1 MDTGA
6 SVPADR
12 SLVFD
17 SGIGGMGVVQALRDL
32 LPALHI
38 DYLADTALFPYG
50 EQPDDLLTSRIVS
63 LLVAA
68 CERLQPDVL
77 VIACNTASTIALPA
91 LRQRLNIPV
100 VGCVPPIR
108 WAGRVSESRVIGL
121 LSTSATARRPY
132 ILQLHRDFAPD
143 CRLITHGARR
153 LADLAE
159 RAFLGEVTAD
169 SDVQYE
175 LTCLFSQPHGSEIDT
190 VGLGCTHYTF
200 LMDAF
205 ERLSPPGITWLDPAP
220 AVARQVRTVLQDAPC
235 SSAPS
240 RPGRLLMTCAPQ
252 DTARLEAAAQRLG
265 FSQWDVFAA
274 PAPSMAEA

>member
-1 MDTGA
+1 METGA
-6 SVPADR
+6 SVPVGR

-32 LPALHI
+32 LPTLPI

-68 CERLQPDVL
+68 CEHLQPDIL

-91 LRQRLNIPV
+91 LRERLKIPV

-108 WAGRVSESRVIGL
+108 WAGRVSQSRVIGL

-132 ILQLHRDFAPD
+132 ILQLHRDFASD

-159 RAFLGEVTAD
+159 RAFLGEVIAD
-169 SDVQYE
+169 TDVQHE
-175 LTCLFSQPHGSEIDT
+175 LDCLFSQPHGDEIDT

-205 ERLSPPGITWLDPAP
+205 ERLSPPGVTWLDPAP
-220 AVARQVRTVLQDAPC
+220 AVARQVRTVLQDAPGLPG
-235 SSAPS
+235 AS
-240 RPGRLLMTCAPQ
+240 RPGRLLMTHASHEA
-252 DTARLEAAAQRLG
+252 TRLQEAAERLG
-265 FSQWDVFAA
+265 FSQWEIFAA
-274 PAPSMAEA
+274 PILHPVEA

>member
-6 SVPADR
+6 SVPVGR

-32 LPALHI
+32 LPAMPI

-68 CERLQPDVL
+68 CAQLQPDVL

-91 LRQRLNIPV
+91 LREHLNIPV

-108 WAGRVSESRVIGL
+108 WAGRASKSRVIGL

-159 RAFLGEVTAD
+159 RTFLGEVIAD
-169 SDVQYE
+169 NDVQHE
-175 LTCLFSQPHGSEIDT
+175 LDCLFRQPHGDEIDT

-200 LMDAF
+200 LMNAF
-205 ERLSPPGITWLDPAP
+205 ERLSPEGVIWLDPAP
-220 AVARQVRTVLQDAPC
+220 AVARQVRTVLQEAPGLSGTC
-235 SSAPS
+235 C
-240 RPGRLLMTCAPQ
+240 PGRLLITRAPDEATRLQ
-252 DTARLEAAAQRLG
+252 TAAERLG
-265 FSQWDVFAA
+265 FSQWEIFEA
-274 PAPSMAEA
+274 PAPHRVEA

>member
-1 MDTGA
+1 
-6 SVPADR
+6 
-12 SLVFD
+12 
-17 SGIGGMGVVQALRDL
+17 MGVVQALRDL

-91 LRQRLNIPV
+91 LRQRLNIPI

-235 SSAPS
+235 SSAPP
-240 RPGRLLMTCAPQ
+240 RPGGGLVARAPH
-252 DTARLEAAAQRLG
+252 G
-265 FSQWDVFAA
+265 
-274 PAPSMAEA
+274 PPPPGAPSQRHCFLACELIAAGEYRK

>member
-6 SVPADR
+6 SVPAGR

-50 EQPDDLLTSRIVS
+50 EQPDVLLTSRIVS
-63 LLVAA
+63 LLVCA

-91 LRQRLNIPV
+91 LRERLKIPV

-108 WAGRVSESRVIGL
+108 WAGRVSTSRVIGL

-132 ILQLHRDFAPD
+132 ILQLHQDFASD

-159 RAFLGEVTAD
+159 RAFLGEAIAD
-169 SDVQYE
+169 ADVQHE
-175 LTCLFSQPHGSEIDT
+175 MHCLFSQPHGDEIDT

-205 ERLSPPGITWLDPAP
+205 ERLSPDGVTWLDPAP
-220 AVARQVRTVLQDAPC
+220 AVARQVRTVLQTAEC
-235 SSAPS
+235 LSESSQA
-240 RPGRLLMTCAPQ
+240 GRLLMTRAPHEA
-252 DTARLEAAAQRLG
+252 ARLEAAAKRLG
-265 FSQWDVFAA
+265 FNDWELFTA
-274 PAPSMAEA
+274 PALQTVEA

>member
-1 MDTGA
+1 METGA
-6 SVPADR
+6 SVPISR

-32 LPALHI
+32 LPTLPI

-68 CERLQPDVL
+68 CERLQPDIL

-91 LRQRLNIPV
+91 LRERLSIPI

-108 WAGRVSESRVIGL
+108 WAGRVSKSRVIGL

-132 ILQLHRDFAPD
+132 IIQLHRDFAPD

-159 RAFLGEVTAD
+159 RAFLGEIIAD
-169 SDVQYE
+169 ADIQYE
-175 LTCLFSQPHGSEIDT
+175 LDCLFRQPHGDEIDT

-205 ERLSPPGITWLDPAP
+205 ERLSPPDVTWLDPAP
-220 AVARQVRTVLQDAPC
+220 AVARQVRTVLQNAPELSGTFQC
-235 SSAPS
+235 
-240 RPGRLLMTCAPQ
+240 GRFLMTRAPHEA
-252 DTARLEAAAQRLG
+252 ARLGRAAERLG
-265 FSQWDVFAA
+265 FSQWEIFAA
-274 PAPSMAEA
+274 PIPHTEEA

>member
-1 MDTGA
+1 MKTGA
-6 SVPADR
+6 SVPGYR
-12 SLVFD
+12 GLVFD

-50 EQPDDLLTSRIVS
+50 EQPDDALTSRIVS
-63 LLVAA
+63 LLSEA
-68 CERLQPDVL
+68 CDRLKPDVL

-91 LRQRLNIPV
+91 LRQKLSIPV

-108 WAGRVSESRVIGL
+108 WAGRVSTSRVIGL

-132 ILQLHRDFAPD
+132 ILQLHEDFASD
-143 CRLITHGARR
+143 CRLVTHGARR

-159 RAFLGEVTAD
+159 RAFLGENIPDAD
-169 SDVQYE
+169 IRHE
-175 LTCLFSQPHGSEIDT
+175 LDCLFSQPYGDEIDT

-205 ERLSPPGITWLDPAP
+205 ERLSPAAITWLDPAP
-220 AVARQVRTVLQDAPC
+220 AVARQIRTVLQTADWPARTPH
-235 SSAPS
+235 S
-240 RPGRLLMTCAPQ
+240 GRLLVTSAPPEAQ
-252 DTARLEAAAQRLG
+252 KLLTAAERLG
-265 FSQWDVFAA
+265 FAEWELFGNAA
-274 PAPSMAEA
+274 LQKIEP

>member
-1 MDTGA
+1 MNTGA
-6 SVPADR
+6 FVPAGR

-63 LLVAA
+63 LLVSA
-68 CERLQPDVL
+68 CNNLQPDVL

-91 LRQRLNIPV
+91 LREQLKIPV

-108 WAGRVSESRVIGL
+108 WAGRVSTSRVIGL

-132 ILQLHRDFAPD
+132 ILQLHRDFASD

-159 RAFLGEVTAD
+159 RAFLGEAIAD
-169 SDVQYE
+169 TDIQHE
-175 LTCLFSQPHGSEIDT
+175 LHCLFSQPHGDEIDT

-205 ERLSPPGITWLDPAP
+205 ERLSPAGITWLDPAP
-220 AVARQVRTVLQDAPC
+220 AVARQVRTVLQTAEDLSEA
-235 SSAPS
+235 AQT
-240 RPGRLLMTCAPQ
+240 GRLLMTRAPHE
-252 DTARLEAAAQRLG
+252 APRLEAAAKRLG
-265 FSQWDVFAA
+265 FNQWELFTA
-274 PAPSMAEA
+274 PVLQKAEA